1 MAHQSRDSSW
11 GILKKCGD
19 TTKRVSKGPCEPNIQ
34 LTKHKQGKSSWN
46 AWAGL
51 RKKGAKLISPLC
63 YSLFWQ

>member
-11 GILKKCGD
+11 GILKECGN
-19 TTKRVSKGPCEPNIQ
+19 TAKRISKGPCEPYIQ

-51 RKKGAKLISPLC
+51 WKKGA
-63 YSLFWQ
+63 